1 MRGEYKV
8 PGGKLVAAEVQVEA
22 GIITRVAISGDF
34 FLEPDDVLEQI
45 DAALVGRSET
55 ATVADLA
62 SVITSVVGDAH
73 MVGFT
78 PEAVAIAV
86 RRALGRATSWHDL
99 TFEII
104 HEQPVSP
111 LLNVALDQVLLEEVG
126 AGRRGPT
133 LRLWEWDS
141 AAVIIGS
148 FQSLSNEVDS
158 EAAERRGVRV
168 IRRISG
174 GGAMFMEPGNTITYS
189 LYVPASLVDG
199 LSFEQSY
206 SFLDDWVLG
215 ALGEVGI
222 KARYVPLNDIAS
234 EQGKIGGA
242 AQKRIATG
250 AVLHH
255 ATMAYDIDADAM
267 EEVLRVGKEK
277 LSDKGTTS
285 ARKRVDPMRRQTGME
300 RAAIIDAMKT
310 YFASR
315 YDSRPGAVT
324 EAEKNRAQHLVET
337 KFATPEWAARVP

>member
-8 PGGKLVAAEVQVEA
+8 PGGKLVAAEVEVEA
-22 GIITRVAISGDF
+22 GVISRVAISGDF

-45 DAALVGRSET
+45 DSALVGRPESS
-55 ATVADLA
+55 TVAEMA
-62 SVITSVVGDAH
+62 SVVQSVTADAH

-78 PEAVAIAV
+78 PESVAIAV
-86 RRALGRATSWHDL
+86 RRALGRAISWHDL

-104 HEQPVSP
+104 HEEPSSP

-126 AGRRGPT
+126 AGRRGPA
-133 LRLWEWDS
+133 LRFWEWDS

-148 FQSLSNEVDS
+148 FQSLRNEVDS
-158 EAAERRGVRV
+158 EVAERRGVRV

-199 LSFEQSY
+199 LTFEQSY

-215 ALGEVGI
+215 ALEEVGI

-255 ATMAYDIDADAM
+255 ATMAYNIDADAM
-267 EEVLRVGKEK
+267 GEVLRVGKEK
-277 LSDKGTTS
+277 LSDKGTAS
-285 ARKRVDPMRRQTGME
+285 VQKRVDPMRRQTGME
-300 RAAIIDAMKT
+300 RAAIIESMKK

-315 YDSRPGAVT
+315 YDTVPGSVT
-324 EAEKNRAQHLVET
+324 EEEKTRAQHLVET
-337 KFATPEWAARVP
+337 KFATPEWVGRVS

>member
-8 PGGKLVAAEVQVEA
+8 TGGKLVAADVEVDA
-22 GIITRVAISGDF
+22 GVISSVAISGDF
-34 FLEPDDVLEQI
+34 FLEPDEVLDDINE
-45 DAALVGRSET
+45 ALVGRPENS
-55 ATVADLA
+55 TVAEMA
-62 SVITSVVGDAH
+62 SVIESVTSGAH
-73 MVGFT
+73 LVGFT

-99 TFEII
+99 TFDVI
-104 HEQPVSP
+104 HEEPISP

-133 LRLWEWDS
+133 LRLWEWDES
-141 AAVIIGS
+141 AVIIGS
-148 FQSLSNEVDS
+148 FQSLKNEVDS

-189 LYVPASLVDG
+189 LYVPTSLVDG

-215 ALGEVGI
+215 ALETVGI
-222 KARYVPLNDIAS
+222 KAKYVPLNDIAS
-234 EQGKIGGA
+234 DQGKIGGA

-255 ATMAYDIDADAM
+255 ATMAYDIDAAAM
-267 EEVLRVGKEK
+267 TEVLRVGKEK

-300 RAAIIDAMKT
+300 RGAIIEAFKKH
-310 YFASR
+310 FESR
-315 YDSRPGAVT
+315 YATRPGAVT
-324 EAEKNRAQHLVET
+324 EEENTRAQHLVET
-337 KFATPEWAARVP
+337 KFATPEWIARVP

>member
-1 MRGEYKV
+1 VRGEYKV
-8 PGGKLVAAEVQVEA
+8 PGGKLVAAEVEVSS
-22 GIITRVAISGDF
+22 GVITDVAISGDF
-34 FLEPDDVLEQI
+34 FLEPDEVLEDI
-45 DAALVGRSET
+45 DAALVGRPESS
-55 ATVADLA
+55 TVADMA
-62 SVITSVVGDAH
+62 SVIESVTRDAH

-86 RRALGRATSWHDL
+86 RRALGRATSWQDL
-99 TFEII
+99 TFEVI
-104 HEQPVSP
+104 HEPPISP

-126 AGRRGPT
+126 AGRRSAT
-133 LRLWEWDS
+133 LRIWEWDS
-141 AAVIIGS
+141 SAVIIGS
-148 FQSLSNEVDS
+148 FQSLRNEVDS
-158 EAAERRGVRV
+158 EAAERQGVRV

-215 ALGEVGI
+215 ALEDVGI

-242 AQKRIATG
+242 AQKRIASG

-255 ATMAYDIDADAM
+255 ATMAYDIDAQAM
-267 EEVLRVGKEK
+267 NDVLRIGQEK

-285 ARKRVDPMRRQTGME
+285 AYKRVDPMRRQTGMA
-300 RAAIIDAMKT
+300 RTQIIEAMKNH
-310 YFASR
+310 FASR
-315 YDSRPGAVT
+315 YATTPGRVRPEELA
-324 EAEKNRAQHLVET
+324 RAQELVET
-337 KFATPEWAARVP
+337 KFATPEWVGRVP

>member
-8 PGGKLVAAEVQVEA
+8 PGGKLVAAEVDVE
-22 GIITRVAISGDF
+22 GGVITRVAISGDF
-34 FLEPDDVLEQI
+34 FLEPDDVLEKI
-45 DAALVGRSET
+45 DAVLVGRPET
-55 ATVADLA
+55 STVAEMA
-62 SVITSVVGDAH
+62 SVINSVTQDAH

-99 TFEII
+99 TFDVI
-104 HEQPVSP
+104 HDQPISP

-126 AGRRGPT
+126 AGRRPPA
-133 LRLWEWDS
+133 LRMWEWDS

-148 FQSLSNEVDS
+148 FQSLRNEVDVQ
-158 EAAERRGVRV
+158 AAEQRGVRV

-215 ALGEVGI
+215 ALGDVGI
-222 KARYVPLNDIAS
+222 NAHYVPLNDIS
-234 EQGKIGGA
+234 SDQGKIGGA
-242 AQKRIATG
+242 AQKRIASG

-255 ATMAYDIDADAM
+255 ATMAYDIDAQAM
-267 EEVLRVGKEK
+267 NEVLRVGKEK

-285 ARKRVDPMRRQTGME
+285 AYKRVDPMRRQTGMD
-300 RAAIIDAMKT
+300 RAEIIAAMKAH
-310 YFASR
+310 FASR
-315 YDSRPGAVT
+315 YDTRAGTVRPEELA
-324 EAEKNRAQHLVET
+324 RAQELVET
-337 KFATPEWAARVP
+337 KFATQEWVGRVP